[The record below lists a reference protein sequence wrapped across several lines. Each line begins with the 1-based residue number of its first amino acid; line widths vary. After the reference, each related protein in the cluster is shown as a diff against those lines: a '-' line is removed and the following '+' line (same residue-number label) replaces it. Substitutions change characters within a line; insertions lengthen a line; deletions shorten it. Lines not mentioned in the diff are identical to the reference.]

1 MGQKK
6 TPIEHAGIV
15 KRFGI
20 RLREARTSRGMSQ
33 ATLAERAGLTSS
45 YLGRL
50 ERGLSSP
57 GIDMVERL
65 AEALGMTAADL
76 LPATAKPADAVA
88 VLREEARRVFNEV
101 LESNDEITI
110 TLAVQVLARLS
121 NTASGQ

>member
-15 KRFGI
+15 KRFGG

-57 GIDMVERL
+57 GIDLVERL

-76 LPATAKPADAVA
+76 LPAAARPADAVA
-88 VLREEARRVFNEV
+88 VLREEARRVLNDV
-101 LESNDEITI
+101 LESNDEVTI
-110 TLAVQVLARLS
+110 SLAVQLLARLS
-121 NTASGQ
+121 NTAAGQ